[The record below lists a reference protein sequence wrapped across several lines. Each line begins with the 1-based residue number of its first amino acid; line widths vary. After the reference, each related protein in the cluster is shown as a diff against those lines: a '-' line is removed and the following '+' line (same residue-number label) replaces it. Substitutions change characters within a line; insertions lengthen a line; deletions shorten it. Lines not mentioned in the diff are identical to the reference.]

1 MPIADLLMSGVSLM
15 VVGMGI
21 VFIFLLVL
29 VFVMKGMSRLAML
42 VSARQDSAESLA
54 YSSAGAAL
62 GQGEVRGDMI
72 AVISAAVSQYR
83 ATHS

>member
-21 VFIFLLVL
+21 VFIFLLAL
-29 VFVMKGMSRLAML
+29 VFAMKAMSWLAML
-42 VSARQDSAESLA
+42 ISARQDSTETLA
-54 YSSAGAAL
+54 HLSAGAAL

-72 AVISAAVSQYR
+72 AVISAAVSRYR

>member
-1 MPIADLLMSGVSLM
+1 MPIVDLLLAGVNLM

-21 VFIFLLVL
+21 VFIFLLTL
-29 VFVMKGMSRLAML
+29 VFTMKAMSGMA
-42 VSARQDSAESLA
+42 AYIAQRQGGAETLTHPTP
-54 YSSAGAAL
+54 GVVVD
-62 GQGEVRGDMI
+62 QGKVRGDLI